1 MYIGK
6 RLKDRHSIMW
16 VKMKYR
22 IIDGEIT
29 DPKDVWGIGEIR
41 NPKRY
46 ICLPSND
53 K

>member
-1 MYIGK
+1 
-6 RLKDRHSIMW
+6 
-16 VKMKYR
+16 MKYR

-46 ICLPSND
+46 ICLPSNNNRD
-53 K
+53 QIEHKRT